1 MLLLVR
7 ILFVVA
13 VVTFGF
19 SCGFVRRP
27 ERPTVIN
34 DTGEVPAGLSRQL
47 PYGNPSGATMD
58 VENRDNYLL
67 VRETHVSSYNNSR
80 GTLNWTAWFTTAK
93 DLGENRERP
102 RFEADRTLP
111 DGFRRIQYYDYSGSG
126 FDRGHIVPSADRL
139 ADPRLNE
146 QTFLMT
152 NIVPQTKA
160 LNQFPWQK
168 LESYSRSL
176 ARRGDT
182 IYTIAGVYGDAG
194 NLKGKVTIPTNCWKV
209 IVILTRGRT
218 QITSGTRVIA
228 VDMPNIDGIENSEW
242 QRYQTTVRD
251 IEGRTGL
258 NLFSQLPTDVQEAI
272 ETRKMIENR

>member
-1 MLLLVR
+1 MALIVRTIFVCIALALV
-7 ILFVVA
+7 
-13 VVTFGF
+13 
-19 SCGFVRRP
+19 SCGYIRTP

-34 DTGEVPAGLSRQL
+34 DTGEVAPELSRFL
-47 PYGNPSGATMD
+47 PYGNPSGATLD
-58 VENRDNYLL
+58 PEDRDNYLL
-67 VRETHVSSYNNSR
+67 VRDTHISSYNNSR
-80 GTLNWTAWFTTAK
+80 GTINWTAWFTTAR
-93 DLGENRERP
+93 DLGEDRDRP

-111 DGFRRIQYYDYSGSG
+111 NGFRRIQYYDYSGSG

-168 LESYSRSL
+168 LESYARSL

-182 IYTIAGVYGDAG
+182 IYQIAGVYGDAG
-194 NLKGKVTIPTNCWKV
+194 NLRGRVTIPTNCWKV
-209 IVILTRGRT
+209 IVVLTRGRM
-218 QITSGTRVIA
+218 QITSSTRVIA
-228 VDMPNIDGIENSEW
+228 VDMPNINGIEDVAW
-242 QRYQTTVRD
+242 QRYQTTVRE

-258 NLFSQLPTDVQEAI
+258 NLFSQLPAEVQDAI
-272 ETRKMIENR
+272 ETQRMIENR